1 VFRANESEMSD
12 RSDMPTVDPGPLP
25 QEQAKGGGAERRTQ
39 VRYPFTAAAEV
50 YDVHSQTRVTGRCS
64 DLGPGGC
71 YVDTLSPLVVGTAVR
86 VRIERDMRE
95 FEATAVVAF
104 AQSPMGMGL
113 AFKEVKPESEAVLR
127 YWIGELS
134 GEKSPTVEVSYTG
147 QEAGLRSSNVGQVLN
162 DLINLMVR
170 KKLVTEN
177 EGEALL
183 RQMFR

>member
-1 VFRANESEMSD
+1 MSD
-12 RSDMPTVDPGPLP
+12 RSDMPIVVPVPL
-25 QEQAKGGGAERRTQ
+25 QEEQAKSAGAERRTQ

-71 YVDTLSPLVVGTAVR
+71 YVDTLSPLVIGAAVR
-86 VRIERDMRE
+86 VRIERDMHE

-104 AQSPMGMGL
+104 AQAPMGMGL
-113 AFKEVKPESEAVLR
+113 AFREIKPESEAVLR
-127 YWIGELS
+127 SWISELS
-134 GEKSPTVEVSYTG
+134 GEESPKVEVSYTG

-162 DLINLMVR
+162 ELINLMVR

-177 EGEALL
+177 EGAALL